1 MKDQRVKLV
10 EAIADRI
17 LDLENAGAVTSK
29 LTFADER
36 SDVESI
42 MSDAR
47 VTRAN
52 EEARLAEQER
62 IAEEKRVAEAA
73 KAAEEA
79 KAADEARAKQQADT
93 TPSTSSTNT
102 QTSSSNSSYCCL
114 NGKYN
119 ACDSAAAAGACMGW
133 GKCFFDCQMDGGSS
147 CDQKCADEYP
157 LISECR
163 ADASRDNQCK

>member
-102 QTSSSNSSYCCL
+102 QRRKSRQSPKSMCNHRQWL
-114 NGKYN
+114 L
-119 ACDSAAAAGACMGW
+119 
-133 GKCFFDCQMDGGSS
+133 F
-147 CDQKCADEYP
+147 
-157 LISECR
+157 ISQ
-163 ADASRDNQCK
+163 SRWSTTIQSIIRRLMTTCVRLTRPCYKS